1 MLFNR
6 HNNLE
11 GLHAPFSPSQPSWLR
26 YNDDQAAEV
35 YSNRKA
41 AERGTILHKWAQD
54 TINLG
59 IKQPRSKKTLY
70 SYVNDAIG
78 FRMNTEVVLFY
89 SERFYGTAD
98 AICFRNN
105 TLRIHDLKTGRIPAK
120 IEQLRVY
127 AALFCLEYNVKP
139 GDITIE
145 LRIYQNDDVVT
156 DNPTPED
163 ILPIMDKIIR
173 LDGIL
178 EKVDNGEVY
187 HESDN

>member
-26 YNDDQAAEV
+26 YDDEQAAEV

-41 AERGTILHKWAQD
+41 AERGTIMHKWAQD
-54 TINLG
+54 TIDLG
-59 IKQPRSKKTLY
+59 IKQPRSKKTIY

-78 FRMNTEVVLFY
+78 FRMSTEVVLFY

-105 TLRIHDLKTGRIPAK
+105 VLRIHDLKTGRIPAK

-145 LRIYQNDDVVT
+145 LRIYQNDDVVI

-173 LDGIL
+173 LDRIL
-178 EKVDNGEVY
+178 EKVDTGEV
-187 HESDN
+187 